1 MKPTIIQYD
10 ASKEFFFKEGCW
22 INELSNSN
30 EDPGLSVAQATVSP
44 GSTTKWHKLHGVIE
58 RYVILE
64 GEGIV
69 EAGAMPS
76 GKVTKGDT
84 VLIPA
89 GRWQRITN
97 TGESD
102 LVFLAIC
109 TPRFDESVY
118 EEKD

>member
-1 MKPTIIQYD
+1 MKPVIIQHD
-10 ASKEFFFKEGCW
+10 ASKEYFFKEGCW
-22 INELSNSN
+22 INELSNSSQ
-30 EDPGLSVAQATVSP
+30 DPGLSVAQATVAP
-44 GSTTKWHKLHGVIE
+44 GSATKLHKLHGVIE

-64 GEGIV
+64 GEGLV
-69 EAGAMPS
+69 EAGAMPA

-97 TGESD
+97 TGDSN

-109 TPRFDESVY
+109 TPRFNESLY
-118 EEKD
+118 EEKQ